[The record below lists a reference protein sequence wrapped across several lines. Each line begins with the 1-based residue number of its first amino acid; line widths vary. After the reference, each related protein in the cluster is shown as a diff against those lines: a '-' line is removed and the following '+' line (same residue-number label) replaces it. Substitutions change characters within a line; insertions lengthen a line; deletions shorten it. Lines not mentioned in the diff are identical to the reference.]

1 MKQIKTSKL
10 IAIGLGLIIAVLM
23 IVVGFKMFE
32 GVFTRA
38 ADSEP
43 RDVIISNILQNTA
56 KISWTT
62 GVATQGVI
70 EYGTSPTALNF
81 YAPEIQS
88 AKSHLIELTLLSP
101 NTTYYF
107 NIRIGD
113 KKYDNGG
120 VPWTFTTK
128 SSERSTVLISPTIP
142 SLTAPTASV
151 NRIAKP
157 TPTPYQELI
166 IPNQNSNYLPAPT
179 VVANCPETDCQQI
192 CQKLGKGCF
201 TSDFIKNKCVGKVNM
216 SNCGLLVTPALTLT
230 PTPTP

>member
-32 GVFTRA
+32 SVFTRA

-62 GVATQGVI
+62 GVATQGVV

-128 SSERSTVLISPTIP
+128 SSERSIEKSSISISPT
-142 SLTAPTASV
+142 PTPALI
-151 NRIAKP
+151 NKTTKP

-166 IPNQNSNYLPAPT
+166 IPNQNSNSLPAPT